1 MRLRRCA
8 QLPHICHFTRSR
20 LPSHLQPH
28 LRALQLLVLLRHGAF
43 CDERGR
49 YLCPLARQNA
59 AAFEEALS
67 FEMAAAAQASSA
79 GYHTSAAP
87 GASMAGR
94 LGPATSLGIAGGG
107 FPTLDPSR
115 GASSVRESAVLDAA
129 ADAAAAAMQGGSAA
143 FLNLRPFQ
151 NLAPTTGE
159 PLPLPL
165 IWHPC
170 LRLVPCTVCQWRGH
184 AERNAIAA
192 ARCPLPC
199 ACLPACLLTAAP
211 PVQCAPPP
219 PATEC
224 TTPSC
229 PSACATCAWS
239 TGTAAAWAS
248 SLAKTWTT
256 QLAPAGGGAPA

>member
-1 MRLRRCA
+1 
-8 QLPHICHFTRSR
+8 
-20 LPSHLQPH
+20 
-28 LRALQLLVLLRHGAF
+28 VLLRHGAF

-79 GYHTSAAP
+79 GYHTAAAP
-87 GASMAGR
+87 GASVAGR

-151 NLAPTTGE
+151 NLAPTTGA
-159 PLPLPL
+159 PLPLL
-165 IWHPC
+165 WHPC
-170 LRLVPCTVCQWRGH
+170 LRVVPSTSWPVVRPCLTHH
-184 AERNAIAA
+184 ATAA
-192 ARCPLPC
+192 AYC
-199 ACLPACLLTAAP
+199 TAL
-211 PVQCAPPP
+211 QCAQPLL
-219 PATEC
+219 ATEC
-224 TTPSC
+224 TTHFC
-229 PSACATCAWS
+229 PSACATCAWL

-256 QLAPAGGGAPA
+256 QLAPAGGGRLVCLLWASAAAVAIGGCMTLHLSACPHKPPSCLFACLPACL